1 LQKSMIKLLS
11 IADIIS
17 IINVI
22 FGFLA
27 ILFLLSNLI
36 EDAEIR
42 LRVSFSFILIA
53 LLVDGL
59 DGIVAR
65 KIKRSDI
72 GEHLDSM
79 ADMVSMIIATSL
91 FIFVNYQEYFNNYF
105 YYQIFLLVALVLF
118 LSFGT
123 IRLASYYLMKDEN
136 FFIGLPAPAGTVIL
150 LILAFFKIDFIY
162 ILIAV
167 IIVGAAMVSNIKFPK
182 PRKIMDSIAT
192 VLIFFTLVMG
202 KSYYGFA
209 PLLLLTAILLY
220 TISGPIF
227 IKIFGKKTIKNF

>member
-1 LQKSMIKLLS
+1 MIKLLS

-36 EDAEIR
+36 EDIEIR
-42 LRVSFSFILIA
+42 LQVSFSFILIA

-105 YYQIFLLVALVLF
+105 YYQIYLLVSLVLF

-123 IRLASYYLMKDEN
+123 IRLTSYYLMKDEN

-220 TISGPIF
+220 TIGGPIF
-227 IKIFGKKTIKNF
+227 IKIFGKKTIETLLNQD

>member
-1 LQKSMIKLLS
+1 MIKLLS

-36 EDAEIR
+36 EDAELRI
-42 LRVSFSFILIA
+42 RVSFSFILIA

-79 ADMVSMIIATSL
+79 ADMVSMVIATSL
-91 FIFVNYQEYFNNYF
+91 FIFVTYQQYFNNYF
-105 YYQIFLLVALVLF
+105 YYQIYLLVALVLY

-136 FFIGLPAPAGTVIL
+136 FFIGLPAPAGTIIL

-162 ILIAV
+162 ILPSV
-167 IIVGAAMVSNIKFPK
+167 IIVGTAMVSNIKFPR
-182 PRKIMDSIAT
+182 PRKGMDSVAT
-192 VLIFFTLVMG
+192 VLIFLTLVIG
-202 KSYYGFA
+202 KSYCGFA
-209 PLLLLTAILLY
+209 PLLLLIAILLY
-220 TISGPIF
+220 AIGGPIF
-227 IKIFGKKTIKNF
+227 IKILEKRR